1 MDSKTTEILLKEYET
16 CNSAV
21 AGIDSRM
28 WQFSAVI
35 SLIGAAIAG
44 AVLGSKQFGSGGVDI
59 AIVVGGLSLAALSL
73 TWLANFR
80 RNQSVRLIIFF
91 RMREI
96 EDQLGMRRNFY
107 IHAWDITN
115 DDRSDTYLDTFDES
129 RVNSKL
135 SKEDKT
141 RLLNFF
147 RELGRFGNVHKLLG
161 MLRFDSFIRIPG
173 ILGLVLGVGIVAF
186 ELVNI
191 SVRS

>member
-1 MDSKTTEILLKEYET
+1 
-16 CNSAV
+16 
-21 AGIDSRM
+21 
-28 WQFSAVI
+28 
-35 SLIGAAIAG
+35 
-44 AVLGSKQFGSGGVDI
+44 
-59 AIVVGGLSLAALSL
+59 
-73 TWLANFR
+73 
-80 RNQSVRLIIFF
+80 
-91 RMREI
+91 MREI

-161 MLRFDSFIRIPG
+161 MLRFIYSNTWNFRASARSRNRGIRI
-173 ILGLVLGVGIVAF
+173 
-186 ELVNI
+186 
-191 SVRS
+191 S